1 LNDAGLQQPVRR
13 PAPLLVLLLFLAPF
27 SGCLGG
33 MEVTWGDGEGEYS
46 TDFDIDGMSG
56 TITNRLA
63 DTSARQFT
71 DRPFDLRACD
81 ESNGTA
87 FKLSGWLVQT
97 KIFDQPVGEYASVTS
112 WMIQDMNF
120 EDAVDVEPGS
130 VHVTIVSRDK
140 DWSSPTQAYA
150 MPPGKT
156 DRKSFPHDDWIL
168 LGLIPASENVFE
180 AALLMDANQ
189 PVEITGYLII
199 DQNGQFQSSPN
210 HYGCHITTV
219 DNGWSGQLVVTS
231 IKYGID
237 ERIVDADQKYIQGDI
252 PFLGRSIYTILL
264 LLSVVGAGAMFIFA
278 RNQLVLGADERAQ
291 AMLSDSQMRAG
302 KSASHEAAR
311 HDARMEAQAEARRAE
326 AEGVSR
332 TTVAGAIPKFDIDSA
347 LAGDTPG
354 ATEHYVAGTTVSAT
368 EEADRMDDMVVDM
381 QADLAIEQELQKKGL
396 RGIISDL
403 SEGGNGPGHKG
414 SSSRSPEPAET
425 KTLPARKT
433 RKTRKT
439 AKSEEEPEPEPKARK
454 SAKTDGPDITDDD
467 DFGDF
472 SF

>member
-1 LNDAGLQQPVRR
+1 
-13 PAPLLVLLLFLAPF
+13 
-27 SGCLGG
+27 
-33 MEVTWGDGEGEYS
+33 
-46 TDFDIDGMSG
+46 
-56 TITNRLA
+56 
-63 DTSARQFT
+63 
-71 DRPFDLRACD
+71 
-81 ESNGTA
+81 
-87 FKLSGWLVQT
+87 
-97 KIFDQPVGEYASVTS
+97 
-112 WMIQDMNF
+112 
-120 EDAVDVEPGS
+120 
-130 VHVTIVSRDK
+130 
-140 DWSSPTQAYA
+140 

-189 PVEITGYLII
+189 PVEITGYLIG
-199 DQNGQFQSSPN
+199 DQSPN
-210 HYGCHITTV
+210 HYDCHVTTV
-219 DNGWSGQLVVTS
+219 DNGWSGKLVVTS
-231 IKYGID
+231 IKYGND
-237 ERIVDADQKYIQGDI
+237 ERIVDADQEYIHGDI

-302 KSASHEAAR
+302 KAASHEAVR
-311 HDARMEAQAEARRAE
+311 HEARMEAQAEARRAE
-326 AEGVSR
+326 AEGISR

-354 ATEHYVAGTTVSAT
+354 ATEHYVAGTAVSAT
-368 EEADRMDDMVVDM
+368 EEANRMDDMVVDM

-403 SEGGNGPGHKG
+403 SEGGNGPGQKG

-425 KTLPARKT
+425 KTRPARKT

-439 AKSEEEPEPEPKARK
+439 DKSEDEPEPEPKARK